1 MEQLRTPQHAKE
13 WLCARVRGSLHT
25 DSRKVRAGDGFIAWP
40 GVATDGRRFVPGA
53 LDAGAAACMVEAE
66 GVEVF
71 GFNDA
76 RIASYPALKTATG
89 LVAAE
94 YYGHPSRA
102 IDVLAVTGTNGKTST
117 AWWLAQA
124 LNTLHYAGSTLAHG
138 GTKSKTPSL
147 QKNELLSSYACG
159 LVGTLGI
166 GTPGQMVFN
175 GLTTPD
181 PVLLQAQFAQM
192 KNQGVVAC
200 AIEASSI
207 GLAEHRLA
215 GTAIRTAIFTNL
227 TQDHLDYHGSMQAYG
242 LAKRALFDW
251 PGLQAAVLNIDDSEG
266 ETLAQ
271 HCAARGVQ
279 VWTVSQ
285 LRSDA
290 TLCARAVQYTDQGMA
305 FTVREGSQETSLDC
319 TLVGEYNVSNLLG
332 VIAALRSLGIDLDA
346 ACQAVS
352 QCSAVPGRMQSL
364 SQPNAPLVVVDYAH
378 TPDALEKVLTALRPI
393 TQSRG
398 GQLHCVFGCGG
409 DRDAAKRPLMAA
421 AAQRGATHIVVTS
434 DNPRSEA
441 PGTIIAQIVAGLS
454 APARAHVEP
463 DRAQAIAHSI
473 AQARAQD
480 VVLIAGKGHEDY
492 QDIAGTKHPFSDAVH
507 AQTALTRRTGR
518 PSA

>member
-1 MEQLRTPQHAKE
+1 MVQLRSPAQASQ
-13 WLCARVRGSLHT
+13 WLRARVRGSLRT
-25 DSRKVRAGDGFIAWP
+25 DSRKVHAGDGFIAWP
-40 GVATDGRRFVPGA
+40 GAATDGRHYVQGA
-53 LDAGAAACMVEAE
+53 LDAGAAACLVEAE
-66 GVEVF
+66 GVDVF
-71 GFNDA
+71 GWSDA
-76 RIASYPALKTATG
+76 RIASYPALKAVTG
-89 LVAAE
+89 QVAAE
-94 YYGHPSRA
+94 YFDHPSRA
-102 IDVLAVTGTNGKTST
+102 LDVLAVTGTNGKTST

-124 LNTLHYAGSTLAHG
+124 LNALRYGQPEADQPAMMGANL
-138 GTKSKTPSL
+138 L
-147 QKNELLSSYACG
+147 QKNELLTHYACG

-181 PVLLQAQFAQM
+181 PVLLQAEFVAM
-192 KNQGVVAC
+192 RTKGARAC

-242 LAKRALFDW
+242 QAKRALFDW
-251 PGLQAAVLNIDDSEG
+251 PLLQSAVLNLDDPQG
-266 ETLAQ
+266 QALAQ

-290 TLCARAVQYTDQGMA
+290 TLCARAVQYTDHGMSFA
-305 FTVREGSQETSLDC
+305 VREGGQQASVDC

-332 VIAALRSLGIDLDA
+332 VIAGLRSLGIALSDA
-346 ACQAVS
+346 CTAVS

-364 SQPNAPLVVVDYAH
+364 SLVDAPLVVVDYAH
-378 TPDALEKVLTALRPI
+378 TPDALEKVLAALRPI
-393 TQSRG
+393 TQSRS
-398 GQLHCVFGCGG
+398 GQLHCIFGCGG

-421 AAQRGATHIVVTS
+421 AAERGASQVVVTS

-441 PGTIIAQIVAGLS
+441 PEAIIAHIVAGLA
-454 APARAHVEP
+454 APARAQVEP

-473 AQARAQD
+473 AQASARD
-480 VVLIAGKGHEDY
+480 VILIAGKGHEDY
-492 QDIAGTKHPFSDAVH
+492 QDIAGVKYPFSDVVH
-507 AQTALTRRTGR
+507 AQAALTLRTGWK
-518 PSA
+518 SA